1 MKIVIT
7 TDDGEQVEVFEDA
20 QNLVSENPTLRADF
34 LRNLN
39 EAIKQGRL
47 QERISDNADQLVPP
61 RPPDTAQSNGAG
73 RA

>member
-61 RPPDTAQSNGAG
+61 RQPDK
-73 RA
+73 

>member
-1 MKIVIT
+1 MMIIIT

-34 LRNLN
+34 LRNLS

-61 RPPDTAQSNGAG
+61 RSPDTV
-73 RA
+73 

>member
-1 MKIVIT
+1 MRIIIT
-7 TDDGEQVEVFEDA
+7 TDEGQQQEVFEDA

-34 LRNLN
+34 LRNLT

-61 RPPDTAQSNGAG
+61 RPPDTA
-73 RA
+73 

>member
-1 MKIVIT
+1 MRIIIT
-7 TDDGEQVEVFEDA
+7 TDEGQQQEVFEDA

-61 RPPDTAQSNGAG
+61 RQPDK
-73 RA
+73 